1 MVQPRKLFKT
11 KMQEEKEEYS
21 PYCPV
26 CTACGVEG
34 CCSPLS
40 CEMTEGCSYPSY
52 LEDLK
57 FGYAMNEWVQKN
69 LLDEKLIPKELIEK
83 YNEEWEKAYDIFYKK
98 REETED
104 GSTPLGG
111 CEDVG

>member
-1 MVQPRKLFKT
+1 M
-11 KMQEEKEEYS
+11 EEEYS

-26 CTACGVEG
+26 CSACGVEG

-40 CEMTEGCSYPSY
+40 CQMTENCSYPGY
-52 LEDLK
+52 LRDLK
-57 FGYAMNEWVQKN
+57 FGYAMNEWVEKN

-83 YNEEWEKAYDIFYKK
+83 YNEEWEKAYDIFYK
-98 REETED
+98 EETED

-111 CEDVG
+111 CEDVD

>member
-1 MVQPRKLFKT
+1 M
-11 KMQEEKEEYS
+11 EEDYN

-26 CTACGVEG
+26 CNSCGTEG

-40 CEMTEGCSYPSY
+40 CQMTEGCHYPKSY
-52 LEDLK
+52 LVDLK

-83 YNEEWEKAYDIFYKK
+83 YNQQWEKDYDFFYKQEK
-98 REETED
+98 RDDE
-104 GSTPLGG
+104 
-111 CEDVG
+111 